1 MAYTP
6 VYLSPTQPLDLDLFE
21 STQVIHLNLK
31 IDTPELVTLPI
42 NLVATKIELHRN
54 YGTVTLTTDD
64 LGWLER
70 MVERFQEI

>member
-70 MVERFQEI
+70 MVERYQEI